1 MAKATAKKS
10 AAASAKKPA
19 PNKTAKKT
27 AVKKVAAKKSPAKK
41 APVKKTATAAVAG
54 KEKTGQKK
62 DKYAIKYSDKS
73 AGQSPVLLQIW
84 ESIRDMMLPYEKG
97 AMRVHGGTGGQI
109 TLINHKPVEIFGKT
123 RDALWFA
130 AALIQKGYVGYYL
143 MPIYGAEGK
152 LPIKPEL
159 MKCLKGKS
167 CFHIKKADP
176 EMMKQIKES
185 LKLGFD
191 AYKKRGWI

>member
-10 AAASAKKPA
+10 ATA
-19 PNKTAKKT
+19 PAKKT
-27 AVKKVAAKKSPAKK
+27 ALKKPAKKAATKKATVNKSPAKK
-41 APVKKTATAAVAG
+41 AATKKTATAAVAKKQKAG
-54 KEKTGQKK
+54 EKK
-62 DKYAIKYSDKS
+62 DKFSFKYSDKS

-84 ESIRDMMLPYEKG
+84 EAIRDMMLPYEKG
-97 AMRVHGGTGGQI
+97 VMKVHGGSGGQI
-109 TLINHKPVEIFGKT
+109 TLINHKPVEIFGRK

-143 MPIYGAEGK
+143 MPVYGAEGK

-159 MKCLKGKS
+159 MKCLKGKA
-167 CFHIKKADP
+167 CFHIKKSDP

-185 LKLGFD
+185 LKLGYE